1 MEEGI
6 ADDVSY
12 PLCAMAVALVRQVK
26 RALSNLNPREVKEAA
41 ERPVRVG
48 LVASSAE
55 ALGRMET
62 YLVPAHLS
70 PERRA
75 EVARMLVR
83 GGGFGCDIEI
93 YESSLLRPAKAFSFD
108 PEAPDECVRRI
119 LRAHDD
125 LMLPLGRQLYPF
137 RLPASNHI
145 IRSVAK
151 ENALFCLATA
161 LPDIVPSLASIPWA
175 VGEYGSDAAFL
186 TMNQIRMAFQLAAA
200 SDRTVGYR
208 EQRSEIASIVAG
220 AFGWRALARELMGK
234 IPFGGGLLP
243 KAGIAWAGTF
253 VVGKSL
259 ERLYRLGY
267 GLTRQERAVMYE
279 EAYENGRQIAR
290 MLLEG
295 IRERRAV

>member
-1 MEEGI
+1 
-6 ADDVSY
+6 
-12 PLCAMAVALVRQVK
+12 MAVALVRQVK

-161 LPDIVPSLASIPWA
+161 LPDIVPSLTSIPWA
-175 VGEYGSDAAFL
+175 IGEYGSDAAFL